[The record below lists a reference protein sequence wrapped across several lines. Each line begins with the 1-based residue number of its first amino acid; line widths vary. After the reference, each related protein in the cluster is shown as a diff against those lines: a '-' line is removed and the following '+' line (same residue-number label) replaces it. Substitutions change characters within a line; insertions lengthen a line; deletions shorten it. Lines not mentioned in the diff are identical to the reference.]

1 MASASGQSAAIWP
14 PGLQAGSRIALVAP
28 AGPLLDRDDLQRSG
42 ELCRALGH
50 EPVPGAHAAKRYGYL
65 AGSDDDRAADLNAAL
80 GDDTIDAVW
89 CVRGGYGVTRILH
102 RVDADAFARR
112 PKPVIGYSDITA
124 LLNGLTRVTG
134 IVTFH
139 GPTARQPMTAF
150 SRRHFERVLA
160 GSGPAGLLERI
171 APPAE
176 VLIPRAPRI
185 ATIVRGRA
193 EGRLIGG
200 NLTLLQCLVGT
211 RWQPDFQDAI
221 LFLEDVG
228 EDLYRVDRALSHLRL
243 AGLLDQL
250 AGVAVG
256 QFTEMKRATSD
267 GGLGFDEVL
276 AAYFEPLGIPTATGF
291 PIGHVEDQWTV
302 PVGGLARL
310 DADSGDVELVGQML
324 RKGGG

>member
-14 PGLQAGSRIALVAP
+14 PALKAGSRVALIAP
-28 AGPLLDRDDLQRSG
+28 AGPLLDRDDLQRAG

-50 EPVPGAHAAKRYGYL
+50 EAVPGAHAARRYGYL
-65 AGSDDDRAADLNAAL
+65 AGSDDDRVADVNAAL
-80 GDDTIDAVW
+80 ADDAVDAVW
-89 CVRGGYGVTRILH
+89 CLRGGYGVTRILH
-102 RVDADAFARR
+102 RIDAAAFARR
-112 PKPVIGYSDITA
+112 PKPVIGFSDITA
-124 LLNGLTRVTG
+124 LLNGLTCATG

-150 SRRHFERVLA
+150 TRRHFEQVLA
-160 GSGPAGLLERI
+160 ESKPPGRLGRI
-171 APPAE
+171 EPPAA
-176 VLIPRAPRI
+176 VLVPQTPRI

-193 EGRLIGG
+193 EGRLVGG
-200 NLTLLQCLVGT
+200 NLSLLQCLLGT
-211 RWQPDFQDAI
+211 RWQPAFEDAL

-243 AGLLDQL
+243 AGVLEQL
-250 AGVAVG
+250 AGVVVG

-276 AAYFEPLGIPTATGF
+276 AEYFEPLGVPTAAGF
-291 PIGHVEDQWTV
+291 PIGHIDDQWTL

-310 DADSGDVELVGQML
+310 DADAGEVELL
-324 RKGGG
+324 ERR